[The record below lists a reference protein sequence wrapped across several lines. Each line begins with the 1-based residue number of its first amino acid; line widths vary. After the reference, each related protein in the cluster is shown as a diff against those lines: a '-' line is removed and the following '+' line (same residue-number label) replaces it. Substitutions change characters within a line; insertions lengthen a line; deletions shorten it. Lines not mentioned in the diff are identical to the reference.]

1 MPPREEM
8 LRCMQERAATVVP
21 DGEPII
27 RDGPIATAQDIQ
39 EFKSLVEA
47 LGYSV
52 KFGQSKSVTKP
63 GNQRVE
69 LEARCSVGTLTDEF
83 LHVWNNHSRRRGH
96 FLGDLACA
104 KEHQAS
110 APHSEYLEART
121 TAASTSS
128 NSEIARVIWSNRV
141 KPFRYSFGEHSVS

>member
-27 RDGPIATAQDIQ
+27 RDGPIATTQDIQ

-69 LEARCSVGTLTDEF
+69 LEAARTL
-83 LHVWNNHSRRRGH
+83 SRRFGLRQRAPS
-96 FLGDLACA
+96 LGSTLRISGSSNDRRFHQLELGNCA
-104 KEHQAS
+104 R
-110 APHSEYLEART
+110 YLEQSGEAIPLFIWRT
-121 TAASTSS
+121 FSQLKRAMKAASGSAS
-128 NSEIARVIWSNRV
+128 
-141 KPFRYSFGEHSVS
+141 